1 MDVPLSPKSRYRWVR
16 SVSVARRSV
25 KQRHSCK
32 AEYGIFSSA
41 TRYWTSASFAGWLRW
56 RKAPPFPFV
65 SMRSN
70 KWMPPRKLRRSL
82 KSSLEHWW
90 KSTWECGDVAKIYRS
105 APRPEISWL
114 AGIRR
119 KSATCEEIR
128 GSRKSDRSRRNRS
141 PPEYRRNQTGR
152 LAVPSHYYI

>member
-1 MDVPLSPKSRYRWVR
+1 MNFVP
-16 SVSVARRSV
+16 ARIGDAVTEIDTPALIVDLDAFERNMKKMAAFADLAGIRLRPHAKTHRCAAIAL

-90 KSTWECGDVAKIYRS
+90 KSTWECGDAVSCRETLRRRWPNISK
-105 APRPEISWL
+105 RPP
-114 AGIRR
+114 A
-119 KSATCEEIR
+119 
-128 GSRKSDRSRRNRS
+128 
-141 PPEYRRNQTGR
+141 
-152 LAVPSHYYI
+152 

>member
-90 KSTWECGDVAKIYRS
+90 KSTWECGAAAALAKYIEA
-105 APRPEISWL
+105 APGLKFLGLQAYEGKAQHVRGYADREKAIE
-114 AGIRR
+114 AA
-119 KSATCEEIR
+119 AT
-128 GSRKSDRSRRNRS
+128 
-141 PPEYRRNQTGR
+141 
-152 LAVPSHYYI
+152 AVR